1 MKTSQEMKEARYAA
15 GIIKGLTKKQAA
27 IEAGFSVSVAEHS
40 ANKIHEKPAVQAAIE
55 QARTEIRAAA
65 VYDHAQAMAEAGE
78 AIAFAKKHGNSM
90 ALVKAIE
97 LRSKLSGLL
106 IDRAEV
112 KVAVVDVR
120 AALQEAKARVQNW
133 NGPFP
138 LERPTCV
145 DPLSE

>member
-55 QARTEIRAAA
+55 QARTEIRAAG
-65 VYDHAQAMAEAGE
+65 VYGHTEAMAEASE

-120 AALQEAKARVQNW
+120 AALEEAKARVQNW
-133 NGPFP
+133 KGPAALVNP
-138 LERPTCV
+138 IE
-145 DPLSE
+145 

>member
-1 MKTSQEMKEARYAA
+1 MKTPQEMREQRYAA

-40 ANKIHEKPAVQAAIE
+40 VSKIHEKPAVQAAIQE
-55 QARTEIRAAA
+55 ARTEIRAAA

-78 AIAFAKKHGNSM
+78 AIEFAKKHGNSM

-106 IDRAEV
+106 IERVEA
-112 KVAVVDVR
+112 KVAVVDIR
-120 AALQEAKARVQNW
+120 SALEEAKGRVQTW
-133 NGPFP
+133 NGFRLEQPEYINP
-138 LERPTCV
+138 LL
-145 DPLSE
+145 D

>member
-120 AALQEAKARVQNW
+120 GALEEARARVRNW
-133 NGPFP
+133 NGPGI
-138 LERPTCV
+138 LEGPGCIN
-145 DPLSE
+145 PLSE